1 MVKITYDV
9 LTIPDRHNNMSIRK
23 VPLVTNAIY
32 HICNRGVNKAPIFF
46 SEEDYSRL
54 FLTAV
59 HYRTKSSKFSDKRND
74 PGSEILEIAHMQPK
88 VQILAYCFMPN
99 HFHFLIKQ
107 IVDGGVTWYMQ
118 HVINSYVH
126 YVNTKYKRVGP
137 LLQGRFRN
145 VHVESDEQLLHV
157 NRYIHL
163 NPLVANIVSDLNDYH
178 WSSYKNYVSGLDDR
192 LCDASSILQH
202 FASRENYSKFVLDQ
216 VDYARELEKIKHFLL
231 N

>member
-1 MVKITYDV
+1 M
-9 LTIPDRHNNMSIRK
+9 RK
-23 VPLVTNAIY
+23 VPLVTDATY

-46 SEEDYSRL
+46 YEEDYSRL
-54 FLTAV
+54 FLTAI
-59 HYRTKSSKFSDKRND
+59 HYRTKSSKFSYNKLQERIEKRND
-74 PGSEILEIAHMQPK
+74 PGSENLELTKMLPK

-107 IVDGGVTWYMQ
+107 LVDGGVTWYMQ

-126 YVNTKYKRVGP
+126 YINTKYKRVGP

-163 NPLVANIVSDLNDYH
+163 NPLVASVVSDLNDYH
-178 WSSYKNYVSGLDDR
+178 WSSYRNYLSGLNDN
-192 LCDASSILQH
+192 LCDTSPILKH
-202 FASRENYSKFVLDQ
+202 FASRQDYKRFILDQ
-216 VDYARELEKIKHFLL
+216 VDYARELEKIKHFILD
-231 N
+231 